1 MLEFYPIDIER
12 MVKEANS
19 YPPIKK
25 TNDVF
30 KSELTFFSE
39 HIWYSNG
46 YTCDDVSIHKNVPID
61 VLCKSNSSG
70 ERVFFVLDSY
80 YRGENVDFN
89 VDVDLD
95 ICNINNIILNIDG
108 KKNIKIEDNYADL
121 DDERFEITTEQLYEL
136 CMASSLKL
144 QINGREG
151 VLWECDA
158 DGFISILQALY
169 NEAFDNSVFTD
180 ANNIIRSDFEEKLK
194 EIKKQEE
201 QSQQSQQ
208 SARRKRNLG
217 WFLLF
222 GGIIIGLLA
231 IPFMNSASD
240 VGIVMGILCIVLGV
254 LGFVIGLVFSLVFG
268 NENIIG

>member
-30 KSELTFFSE
+30 KSELTLFSE
-39 HIWYSNG
+39 HIWYSYG

-80 YRGENVDFN
+80 YRGENEDFN

-95 ICNINNIILNIDG
+95 ICNINNIILSIDG

-169 NEAFDNSVFTD
+169 NEAFDNTKFID
-180 ANNIIRSDFEEKLK
+180 AVNVIRADFEKK
-194 EIKKQEE
+194 INEIDKKREEEHKRQEE
-201 QSQQSQQ
+201 EE
-208 SARRKRNLG
+208 RKEKGSKTALVTV
-217 WFLLF
+217 
-222 GGIIIGLLA
+222 GIILA
-231 IPFMNSASD
+231 
-240 VGIVMGILCIVLGV
+240 
-254 LGFVIGLVFSLVFG
+254 VFG
-268 NENIIG
+268 FILLIPGISSGSGGLMTISIIFLFSGLGMFAYGLAK